1 VNHSPD
7 PAEERIIRS
16 WHVNAE
22 PWADAVRSRR
32 IASRKLVTDQA
43 VIDAVS
49 SVAPRRVL
57 DVGCGEGWLAR
68 ALSRIGIQVMG
79 IDVVPALVAA
89 AARAGGGDFRVHAYE
104 DLAARRL
111 DAGVFDAVICNFSL
125 LGHVSVET
133 LIAAAHHYLSPGR
146 TRPGYVIIQTLHPVV
161 ACGSLP
167 YADGWRDGSWNGFGA
182 EFRDPAPWYFRTLES
197 WLAMLRRCG
206 LEVVEMREPTGLQ
219 ESAPASVIFLCTQR
233 NTASP

>member
-1 VNHSPD
+1 VNHAAE

-43 VIDAVS
+43 VIDAVN

-68 ALSRIGIQVMG
+68 ALSRSGIQVVG
-79 IDVVPALVAA
+79 IDVVPALVAEA
-89 AARAGGGDFRVHAYE
+89 TRSGGGDFRVHAYE

-111 DAGVFDAVICNFSL
+111 DAGLFDAVVCNFSL
-125 LGHVSVET
+125 LGQESVET
-133 LIAAAHHYLSPGR
+133 LVAATNHYL
-146 TRPGYVIIQTLHPVV
+146 RPAGSVIIQTLHPVA

-167 YADGWRDGSWNGFGA
+167 YEDGWRDGSWNGFGA
-182 EFRDPAPWYFRTLES
+182 EFRDPPPWYFRTLES
-197 WLAMLRRCG
+197 WHALLRRCR
-206 LEVVEMREPTGLQ
+206 LEVVELREPTGPQ
-219 ESAPASVIFLCTQR
+219 ASAPASVIFLCTQR
-233 NTASP
+233 NAAAS